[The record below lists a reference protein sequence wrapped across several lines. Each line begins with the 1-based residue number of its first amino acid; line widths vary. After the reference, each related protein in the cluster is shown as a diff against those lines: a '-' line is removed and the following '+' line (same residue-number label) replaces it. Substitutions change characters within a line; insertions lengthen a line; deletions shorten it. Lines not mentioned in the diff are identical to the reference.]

1 MDSICDFIDRVSS
14 IIVLIYNYY
23 KKKLVFSWYSFDKL
37 EKIVFRQN
45 GNKKFKIVYVCKCLF
60 IRMFTYLCLIIKI

>member
-23 KKKLVFSWYSFDKL
+23 KKNLVFSCYSFDKL
-37 EKIVFRQN
+37 EIIIFRQIW
-45 GNKKFKIVYVCKCLF
+45 KHKI
-60 IRMFTYLCLIIKI
+60 